1 MFVDATPNGE
11 LVNYLRSIEDKN
23 RIAENKR
30 IKFVE
35 KSGIKLINTIT
46 PSDPFRSNCHEEQ
59 CIACKGNSKF
69 SNCRKSNIC
78 YTIKCSNCKSK
89 GINREYI
96 GESNRNLFQRIKE
109 HKDLLEKGKES
120 SVLLKHVMKDHEGED
135 KKDIEFEAKVVKS
148 FKTPLSRIIYEGV
161 LIAQADE
168 NELLNSKKEFFGPA
182 VKRKT
187 IS

>member
-1 MFVDATPNGE
+1 
-11 LVNYLRSIEDKN
+11 
-23 RIAENKR
+23 
-30 IKFVE
+30 
-35 KSGIKLINTIT
+35 
-46 PSDPFRSNCHEEQ
+46 
-59 CIACKGNSKF
+59 
-69 SNCRKSNIC
+69 
-78 YTIKCSNCKSK
+78 
-89 GINREYI
+89 
-96 GESNRNLFQRIKE
+96 
-109 HKDLLEKGKES
+109 
-120 SVLLKHVMKDHEGED
+120 MKDHEGED